1 MALTSWFLGIALL
14 QVLAGP
20 AHGGEFPWKPGD
32 APPPVAG
39 IHLGDGR
46 VRLAAVLG
54 QPSGTEKLGEDALA
68 LTYRKRGVQVLYA
81 PLDGV
86 AIIYLLTRAAG
97 DIDGVRLGD
106 TRQKVLARWG
116 DPPSVGGPMAIY
128 RAGDWGVFV
137 KLGEDDKV
145 KQLGIGR
152 ITDKAP
158 EGAKFYRKTD

>member
-1 MALTSWFLGIALL
+1 MILTCWLMVLVLL
-14 QVLAGP
+14 PVLPVSAQGAG
-20 AHGGEFPWKPGD
+20 FPWKPGA

-97 DIDGVRLGD
+97 DIGGLRLGD
-106 TRQKVLARWG
+106 NSQQVLARWG
-116 DPPSVGGPMAIY
+116 DPPAAGGPMAIY
-128 RAGDWGVFV
+128 RAGDWGAFV

-145 KQLGIGR
+145 KQLGLGR
-152 ITDKAP
+152 LTDKAP
-158 EGAKFYRKTD
+158 EGANFYHKTD